1 MDNQPKSPS
10 KGDAPLF
17 EAAWQHRHIQARP
30 FLLFCMIQHLMTV
43 INPQSSWWDRLT
55 HHLMNELPDLQG
67 LGLDLN
73 SMGVIQGFEHW
84 DWQIH
89 RQ

>member
-1 MDNQPKSPS
+1 
-10 KGDAPLF
+10 
-17 EAAWQHRHIQARP
+17 
-30 FLLFCMIQHLMTV
+30 MIQHLMTV

-55 HHLMNELPDLQG
+55 HHLMNEFPDLQG
-67 LGLDLN
+67 LGLGLN

-84 DWQIH
+84 DWQTH